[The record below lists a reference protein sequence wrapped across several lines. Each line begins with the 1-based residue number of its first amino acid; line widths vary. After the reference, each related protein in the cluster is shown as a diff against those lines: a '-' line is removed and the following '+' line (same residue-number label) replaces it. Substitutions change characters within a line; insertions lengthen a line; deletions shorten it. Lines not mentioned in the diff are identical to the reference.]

1 MVSTGKP
8 PTMHLTLSG
17 VEKAQDFPILRL
29 QVGLPPGPATG
40 PGGPAADTAPS
51 DSTAR
56 NIGAGP
62 EPGPDLGILVVGSVV
77 LDQDRPLPAIA
88 ARQLFPK
95 GQVAPRV
102 EDRVLAVRETRAPQ
116 FDGAQDLDAV
126 ALSRD
131 RDFGRLDDAAP
142 GGLPSRVLSEAGFVG
157 KNQRPVFRAG
167 FFLRLG

>member
-1 MVSTGKP
+1 MVSSRAARVLPEPLGGIE
-8 PTMHLTLSG
+8 LRRVRRQL
-17 VEKAQDFPILRL
+17 VDFQP
-29 QVGLPPGPATG
+29 VTV
-40 PGGPAADTAPS
+40 
-51 DSTAR
+51 
-56 NIGAGP
+56 GP

-131 RDFGRLDDAAP
+131 SDFGRLADAAP